1 LGLGETDMTAPE
13 VGTQSNAY
21 IIYEFERRAFAVT
34 DAPVRIGRD
43 ASNDIVLRE
52 TAVSRFN
59 TEIRREN
66 GSCVVHSTGSTPAL
80 VDGIPVVEQAVLSEG
95 ARIEIGSAVLTFTE
109 RRLPIGVSIVER
121 AKKNPGVRDDVAN
134 RRDTIKNPLI
144 KGSAIEPAGDPQL
157 RVKILVAV
165 AAVVALL
172 YLLGR

>member
-1 LGLGETDMTAPE
+1 MTAPE
-13 VGTQSNAY
+13 SGTHSTAY
-21 IIYEFERRAFAVT
+21 IIYEFERRAYAVT
-34 DAPVRIGRD
+34 DSPVRIGRD

-59 TEIRREN
+59 TEVRLEN
-66 GSCVVHSTGSTPAL
+66 GACVLHSEGSTPAL
-80 VDGIPVVEQAVLSEG
+80 IDGVPIAGDTPLTEG

-109 RRLPIGVSIVER
+109 KRLPIGVSIVER
-121 AKKNPGVRDDVAN
+121 AKGNRGVRDDVAN

-144 KGSAIEPAGDPQL
+144 KGTGSEPPSDPQF
-157 RVKILVAV
+157 RVKILMAI